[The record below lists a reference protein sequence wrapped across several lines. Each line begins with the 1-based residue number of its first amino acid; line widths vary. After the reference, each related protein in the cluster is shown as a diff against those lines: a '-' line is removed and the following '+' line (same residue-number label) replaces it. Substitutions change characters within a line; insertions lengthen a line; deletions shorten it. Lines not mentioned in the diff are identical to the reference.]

1 MIYTL
6 FVFLNSL
13 FIKAAYA
20 NTLQE
25 RFGGLTESTKSTGDS
40 AMSDFV
46 TGILQF
52 AVPLGIFSA
61 FVLLGYAAFVMVT
74 SSGNP
79 EKLNEAR
86 EIITNAIIGVIMIG
100 IGVIVLQL
108 ISRTLGLDIN

>member
-86 EIITNAIIGVIMIG
+86 EIITNAIIGLVLAAIAFLIVNFVIDFTP
-100 IGVIVLQL
+100 
-108 ISRTLGLDIN
+108 SA